1 MTDAAYGLAATVA
14 DLLIDADLRAA
25 VRADFAAQGG
35 VLDVEGYFD

>member
-1 MTDAAYGLAATVA
+1 MTDAAYGLAATLA
-14 DLLIDADLRAA
+14 DLLVDDGLLAA